1 LLSDFNYL
9 WILTILFEKDRDM
22 HKNTNQKNNMDKIK
36 ENELKN
42 RNRIS
47 KIAEMIALSSQ
58 S

>member
-1 LLSDFNYL
+1 LSDFNYL

-42 RNRIS
+42 QNRIS